1 MCTFNPTAS
10 DDCYIPTTLAWN
22 NSTNCCS
29 CNRVHCDE
37 MTGQVIELDVSC
49 SGLQG
54 KFHSNSSLFQ
64 LSNLKRLDLSFNNFF
79 GSLISAKFSELSSL
93 MHLDLSRSGF
103 IGLIPVEISHL
114 STLQVLRIW
123 SDDLYGLTLGPYNFE
138 LLLKNVTQLKVLELF
153 SVNISSSI
161 PLNFSSYLTTLWLRD
176 TVTRG
181 IARKSFRPFQLEI
194 PLFIIQLPNWSDSI
208 QHWASDPERLE
219 RGRGQHKGFY
229 GFGISKGTDLELP
242 RVLTSHM
249 FIDLSRNRF
258 EGYLPTIIGDLVGLR
273 VLNLFHNGLE
283 GIIPESLHQ
292 LSVLE
297 SLDLSSNKIG
307 SEIPQQLASLTFLA
321 VLNLSHNHLVG
332 CIPKGKQFNMFES
345 SSYQGNDGL
354 RGLPL
359 SKDCG
364 GNDGVPQAST
374 PVELDDEEEEGDL
387 ISW

>member
-1 MCTFNPTAS
+1 MGYMESIIDSEGIPQPECAARVGVSESDMPQGARPVVTPQKMGPRASHAHDLLQFKQMCTFNPNAS

-22 NSTNCCS
+22 NSTNFCS
-29 CNRVHCDE
+29 WNRVHCDE
-37 MTGQVIELDVSC
+37 MTGQVIELDLRC

-79 GSLISAKFSELSSL
+79 GLLISAKFGELSSL
-93 MHLDLSRSGF
+93 MHLDLSCSEQWNPRVCYRWIF
-103 IGLIPVEISHL
+103 C
-114 STLQVLRIW
+114 
-123 SDDLYGLTLGPYNFE
+123 
-138 LLLKNVTQLKVLELF
+138 
-153 SVNISSSI
+153 
-161 PLNFSSYLTTLWLRD
+161 WLRKYFD
-176 TVTRG
+176 
-181 IARKSFRPFQLEI
+181 
-194 PLFIIQLPNWSDSI
+194 SDN
-208 QHWASDPERLE
+208 
-219 RGRGQHKGFY
+219 
-229 GFGISKGTDLELP
+229 KGTDLELP
-242 RVLTSHM
+242 RVLTSYM

-273 VLNLFHNGLE
+273 VMNLSHNGLE
-283 GIIPESLHQ
+283 GIIAESLHQ

-332 CIPKGKQFNMFES
+332 CIPNGKQFDTFES

-354 RGLPL
+354 CGLPL

-374 PVELDDEEEEGDL
+374 PVELDDDEEEEEGGGDL
-387 ISW
+387 ISWQAVLMGFSCGLAIGLSIIYICCQLTIQSGF

>member
-1 MCTFNPTAS
+1 MKGKVPPSLINCT
-10 DDCYIPTTLAWN
+10 
-22 NSTNCCS
+22 
-29 CNRVHCDE
+29 
-37 MTGQVIELDVSC
+37 
-49 SGLQG
+49 
-54 KFHSNSSLFQ
+54 HSEI
-64 LSNLKRLDLSFNNFF
+64 LDLGNNDLNDTFPSWL
-79 GSLISAKFSELSSL
+79 GGLP
-93 MHLDLSRSGF
+93 LSRPEPGPSRDKHF
-103 IGLIPVEISHL
+103 EPLRPETLL
-114 STLQVLRIW
+114 SVC
-123 SDDLYGLTLGPYNFE
+123 
-138 LLLKNVTQLKVLELF
+138 
-153 SVNISSSI
+153 
-161 PLNFSSYLTTLWLRD
+161 
-176 TVTRG
+176 
-181 IARKSFRPFQLEI
+181 
-194 PLFIIQLPNWSDSI
+194 
-208 QHWASDPERLE
+208 
-219 RGRGQHKGFY
+219 
-229 GFGISKGTDLELP
+229 KGTDLELP
-242 RVLTSHM
+242 QVLTSHM

-258 EGYLPTIIGDLVGLR
+258 EGYLPTIIGDLIGLR

-387 ISW
+387 IS